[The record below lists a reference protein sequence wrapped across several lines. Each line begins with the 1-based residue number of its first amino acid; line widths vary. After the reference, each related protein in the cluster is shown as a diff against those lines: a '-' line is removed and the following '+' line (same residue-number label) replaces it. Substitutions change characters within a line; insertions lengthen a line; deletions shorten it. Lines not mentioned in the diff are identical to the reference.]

1 MRSNSACVVIGCPR
15 VVKERWETRAGD
27 SPRARFIPVR
37 AKFWRG
43 ARFTVAATNRPS
55 SPEAVCCLEEEPLAL
70 RTIYEWTLQKAA
82 APAAEAWLAT
92 IAFIESSIF
101 LVPADVLFVPM
112 ALAKSSRAYRYA
124 LTATIASTF
133 GGIAGYYLG
142 HYAYEEVAK
151 PILAFYG
158 KLDTFEQLRSSASR
172 DAVLLMLV
180 TSGLAHMPPI
190 KVVTILSG
198 AAGVNVW
205 LFIASCI
212 AARGARFFALAWAL
226 ARYGEPIRDF
236 IERRLG
242 VVVGAATALVLVLYF
257 AARYGF

>member
-1 MRSNSACVVIGCPR
+1 MPATIRAESIEKPASGLARDHSDSVARRLPKRAPRSATVQ
-15 VVKERWETRAGD
+15 T
-27 SPRARFIPVR
+27 
-37 AKFWRG
+37 G
-43 ARFTVAATNRPS
+43 ARTSRRPILRHNRRPRFNDWLLSSLRSWLTAARRSLT
-55 SPEAVCCLEEEPLAL
+55 L

-92 IAFIESSIF
+92 IAFIESSMF

-112 ALAKSSRAYRYA
+112 ALAKPPRAYRYA
-124 LTATIASTF
+124 LTATIASTL

-158 KLDTFEQLRSSASR
+158 KLDTFEHLRSSASR
-172 DAVLLMLV
+172 DAILLMLV

-198 AAGVNVW
+198 AAGTNLW
-205 LFIASCI
+205 LFIASCV

-226 ARYGEPIRDF
+226 ARYGERIRDF

-242 VVVGAATALVLVLYF
+242 MLAA
-257 AARYGF
+257 